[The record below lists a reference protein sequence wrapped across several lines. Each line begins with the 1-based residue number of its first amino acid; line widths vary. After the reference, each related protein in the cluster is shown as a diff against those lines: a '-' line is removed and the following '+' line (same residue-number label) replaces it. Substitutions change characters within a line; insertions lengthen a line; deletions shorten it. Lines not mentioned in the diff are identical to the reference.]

1 MVPLNKKVKK
11 MKKIKVAILDDYQNI
26 THKFG
31 NWSSLENQIELTV
44 INKYI
49 GTDKDLDEQLADFEI
64 LCLMRE
70 RTPLPKKLIC
80 KLPNLKLVVTSGMW
94 NASIDLEA
102 LKKRNIVC
110 CGTDTKI
117 HSTAELA
124 WALIMIGW
132 RGLQT
137 EIGNMKDG
145 KWQTTVG
152 RGLKGNTIGIFGLGK
167 QGLQVANFANAF
179 GMKVIAW
186 SHNLKKEDCDKVN
199 VKYVSS
205 SELFE
210 LSDILTIHTK
220 LSDRTMG
227 FIDKQKLSL
236 MKKDALL
243 VNTSRGPIIKEF
255 DLIDALKNKVI
266 GNAALDVFD
275 IEPLPENHELRNIKN
290 AILTPHIGYVSL
302 EAYEKFFQGY
312 ILAITNFI
320 KGKPINRIN

>member
-1 MVPLNKKVKK
+1 
-11 MKKIKVAILDDYQNI
+11 MKKIKAAVLDDYQNI
-26 THKFG
+26 THKFA
-31 NWSSLENQIELTV
+31 NWNSLENQIELSI

-49 GTDKDLDEQLADFEI
+49 GADIDLIDQLINFEV

-70 RTPLPKKLIC
+70 RTPLPEKLIS
-80 KLPNLKLVVTSGMW
+80 KLPNLKLVITSGMW

-110 CGTDTKI
+110 CGTDTKV

-124 WALIMIGW
+124 WALIMVGW

-137 EIGNMKDG
+137 EFDNMKSG
-145 KWQTTVG
+145 NWQTRVG
-152 RGLKGNTIGIFGLGK
+152 RGLKGHTIGIFGLGK

-179 GMKVIAW
+179 GMNVIAW
-186 SHNLKKEDCDKVN
+186 SHNLKKEDCEKVN

-220 LSDRTMG
+220 LSDRTIG

-236 MKKDALL
+236 MKKDSLL
-243 VNTSRGPIIKEF
+243 VNTSRGPIIKED
-255 DLIDALKNKVI
+255 DLIYVLKNKVI
-266 GNAALDVFD
+266 GCAALDVFD
-275 IEPLPENHELRNIKN
+275 IEPLPKNHELRNINN
-290 AILTPHIGYVSL
+290 AILTPHIGYVSQ
-302 EAYEKFFQGY
+302 EAYELFFDGY
-312 ILAITNFI
+312 IMAIKAFLDS
-320 KGKPINRIN
+320 KPINQII